1 MPGSLSFRRVLID
14 SITLV
19 ISSSLLFLTTKSMYW
34 IKSSSS
40 LWNLMRSDTK
50 DVLNNQ
56 LEYIGKD

>member
-40 LWNLMRSDTK
+40 LWNLMRSGTK